1 MGGWKGAHHPIE
13 GRITLNLKAEAAGE
27 GESSMNGPQKR
38 SGAGLEREGWNC
50 MTGHC
55 SSVNLVGLG
64 GREES
69 HLEMEEAALGW
80 CASWN
85 MVIIAMVKREQ

>member
-1 MGGWKGAHHPIE
+1 
-13 GRITLNLKAEAAGE
+13 
-27 GESSMNGPQKR
+27 MNGPQKR
-38 SGAGLEREGWNC
+38 SGAGLEREGWNH
-50 MTGHC
+50 MTGHW

-80 CASWN
+80 CASWD
-85 MVIIAMVKREQ
+85 MVIIATGKREQ